1 MDVRAVG
8 LVLCLRH
15 PWNWGP
21 GPAATWVPGA
31 AGGCALGALTR
42 ATGLDAETDPSMNDS
57 ALSP

>member
-1 MDVRAVG
+1 MG